1 MRIPRLR
8 LPRRSIGL
16 ISALLIVLV
25 MAAGVYAKIRGES
38 ADGEGGGAA
47 MPDTTGV
54 TTSAGASF
62 GTDIAIPV
70 EGAEAIRGTL
80 VVSVS
85 ASGEAAA
92 WRRAVI
98 TAQVE
103 GRVAALPVR
112 ESQSVGAGT
121 PLVALDPAP
130 YRLAVE
136 EAEAT
141 LRDAEAKF
149 AELTLFDD
157 RIEDPE
163 IRAARERVA
172 RARSGLD
179 QAEVRLRRAELDLS
193 RAAVTSPFPGRVA
206 SLKVV
211 PGQWARPGDELLT
224 VLDLDPIKV
233 EVQVLEGEVGSLR
246 RGGSAR
252 VTFAAFPG
260 EVFAGRIESVNP
272 LVESDRRT
280 ARVTVLVPNPDERI
294 LPGMYA
300 RVSLEARRYA
310 DRVLVPREA
319 VLERDRRS
327 MLFVYEGDD
336 RGGLAKWRYV
346 TPGLANDSLVEVV
359 VNEQTDSVRPGEVVL
374 TGGHYTLIHDARV
387 RLVENAAAAGGR
399 PQ

>member
-1 MRIPRLR
+1 MRIPRPR
-8 LPRRSIGL
+8 LPRRSAGVV
-16 ISALLIVLV
+16 SVLLVVLV
-25 MAAGVYAKIRGES
+25 LGAGVYAKIRGES
-38 ADGEGGGAA
+38 ADGGEGDAA
-47 MPDTTGV
+47 RDTTGV
-54 TTSAGASF
+54 ATSAGASF
-62 GTDIAIPV
+62 GTDVAIPV
-70 EGAEAIRGTL
+70 EGAEAVRGTL

-92 WRRAVI
+92 WRRAVV

-103 GRVAALPVR
+103 GRVAAVPVR
-112 ESQSVGAGT
+112 ESQAVGAGA
-121 PLVALDPAP
+121 PLVVLDPAP
-130 YRLAVE
+130 YQLAVE
-136 EAEAT
+136 EAEAA
-141 LRDAEAKF
+141 LRDAQAKF
-149 AELTLFDD
+149 AEMTLFDD
-157 RIEDPE
+157 RIED
-163 IRAARERVA
+163 AATREARSSVA

-179 QAEVRLRRAELDLS
+179 QAEVRLRRAQLDLA
-193 RAAVTSPFPGRVA
+193 RARLTSPFPGRVA

-211 PGQWARPGDELLT
+211 PGEWARPGDELLT

-246 RGGSAR
+246 RGGRAA
-252 VTFAAFPG
+252 VTLAAFPG
-260 EVFAGRIESVNP
+260 ETFAGTIESVNP

-300 RVSLEARRYA
+300 RVSLEARRYE
-310 DRVLVPREA
+310 DRVLVPRAA

-327 MLFVYEGDD
+327 MLFVYEGDT

-346 TPGLANDSLVEVV
+346 TPGLANDSVVEIVP
-359 VNEQTDSVRPGEVVL
+359 NEQTDSVRPGEVVL

-387 RLVENAAAAGGR
+387 RVVPNAAAAGGR